1 MTIRTITAIL
11 VGAVLAS
18 GLGMLAASGDES
30 PPSGAATQEP
40 GGLLTLED
48 IVRQAQA
55 QHPGKVVET
64 ELEHKHGR
72 YVYEVEVVD
81 DKGVKTELKYD
92 AQTGELISS
101 KVEHDEDDE
110 D

>member
-1 MTIRTITAIL
+1 ML
-11 VGAVLAS
+11 VGVALAS
-18 GLGMLAASGDES
+18 GLGVFTAKGDES
-30 PPSGAATQEP
+30 QPGSGAAQAP
-40 GGLLTLED
+40 SGLLTLED
-48 IVRQAQA
+48 IVRQVQA

-81 DKGVKTELKYD
+81 DHGVKTELKYD
-92 AQTGELISS
+92 AKTGELISS
-101 KVEHDEDDE
+101 KVEHDEDEEDE